1 MKKMNPPNLRQATLR
16 DIEYIMSVESDSE
29 NAAFVG
35 QWTRIQHLENF
46 DNDNFSYLIIESR
59 KSNEQLGYV
68 ILEGV

>member
-1 MKKMNPPNLRQATLR
+1 MNPPNLRQATLR

-35 QWTRIQHLENF
+35 QWTRIQHLKNF